1 MAKIYGKC
9 REVMDKTEW
18 VAITTLGSDGPHMVG
33 TWGDYIRSM
42 SIKDDEVITI
52 PARKYN
58 KTEENLRQNGR
69 VELLIASK
77 QVQGSH
83 PLLGQGCRISGGGKL
98 QTTGE
103 FAEAAKGKFP
113 WARGALVIK
122 VEEVKPL

>member
-1 MAKIYGKC
+1 MVKIFGKC

-18 VAITTLGSDGPHMVG
+18 VAITSLGSDGPHMVG

-58 KTEENLRQNGR
+58 KTEENLKENGH

-83 PLLGQGCRISGGGKL
+83 ALGQGCRISGKGEL

-103 FAEAAKGKFP
+103 FAEAAKERFP

-122 VEEVKPL
+122 VEDARPL

>member
-1 MAKIYGKC
+1 MAKIQGKC

-18 VAITTLGSDGPHMVG
+18 VAITSMGSDGPHMVG

-42 SIKDDEVITI
+42 SIKDDEVIAI
-52 PARKYN
+52 PAEKYN
-58 KTEENLRQNGR
+58 KTEENLRENGH

-77 QVQGSH
+77 QVQRGH
-83 PLLGQGCRISGGGKL
+83 APGQGCRIIGKGEL

-103 FAEAAKGKFP
+103 FAEAAKEKFP

-122 VEEVKPL
+122 VEEVKTL

>member
-1 MAKIYGKC
+1 MAKINGKC

-18 VAITTLGSDGPHMVG
+18 VAITSLGSDGPHMVG

-42 SIKDDEVITI
+42 SVKDDEVITI
-52 PARKYN
+52 PARRYN
-58 KTEENLRQNGR
+58 KTEENLKENGH

-77 QVQGSH
+77 QVRGTH
-83 PLLGQGCRISGGGKL
+83 ALGQGCRISGKGEL
-98 QTTGE
+98 QTEGE

>member
-1 MAKIYGKC
+1 MVNISEKC

-18 VAITTLGSDGPHMVG
+18 VAITSLGSDGPHMVG
-33 TWGDYIRSM
+33 TWGDYVRSV
-42 SIKDDEVITI
+42 STKDDEVITI

-58 KTEENLRQNGR
+58 KTEENLRKNGH

-77 QVQGSH
+77 QIQGSY
-83 PLLGQGCRISGGGKL
+83 PPGQGCRISGKGEF

-103 FAEAAKGKFP
+103 FAEAAKERFP

-122 VEEVKPL
+122 VEEARLL

>member
-1 MAKIYGKC
+1 MAKIDGKC

-18 VAITTLGSDGPHMVG
+18 VAITSLGSGGPHMVG

-42 SIKDDEVITI
+42 SMKDDEVITI

-58 KTEENLRQNGR
+58 KTEENLRENGH

-77 QVQGSH
+77 QVQASH
-83 PLLGQGCRISGGGKL
+83 ALGQGCRTSGKGEL
-98 QTTGE
+98 QTKGE
-103 FAEAAKGKFP
+103 FAEVAKERFP

>member
-1 MAKIYGKC
+1 MAKINGKC

-18 VAITTLGSDGPHMVG
+18 VAITSLGSDGPHMVG

-58 KTEENLRQNGR
+58 KTEENLRENGR

-77 QVQGSH
+77 QVQASH
-83 PLLGQGCRISGGGKL
+83 ALGQGCRISGKGEL

-103 FAEAAKGKFP
+103 FAEVAKGKFP

-122 VEEVKPL
+122 VEEVKSL